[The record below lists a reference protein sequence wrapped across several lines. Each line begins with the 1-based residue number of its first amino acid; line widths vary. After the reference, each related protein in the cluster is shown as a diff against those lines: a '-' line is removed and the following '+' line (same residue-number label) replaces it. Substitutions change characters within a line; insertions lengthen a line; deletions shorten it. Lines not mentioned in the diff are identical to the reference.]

1 MYRPIIGGMAEKY
14 ISEVTIVL
22 DRSYMD
28 QPKTNEAIER
38 LKVLGMSVTNVD
50 EDDSV
55 VEGDIDS
62 AMLGELELLDC
73 VDYVRTVFS
82 YISDN

>member
-1 MYRPIIGGMAEKY
+1 MAEKY

-22 DRSYMD
+22 DKSCQD
-28 QPKTNEAIER
+28 QPKTNEAIEK
-38 LKVLGMSVTNVD
+38 LKALGMSVTNVD

-62 AMLGELELLDC
+62 SKLGELEKLEC

-82 YISDN
+82 YIAED